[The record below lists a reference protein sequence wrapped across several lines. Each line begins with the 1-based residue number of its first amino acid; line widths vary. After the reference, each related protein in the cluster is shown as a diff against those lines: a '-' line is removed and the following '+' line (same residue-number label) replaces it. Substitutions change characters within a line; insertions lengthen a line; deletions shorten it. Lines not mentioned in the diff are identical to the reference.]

1 MTPSRRAR
9 PASPRATKPLHG
21 WQHIIARGQ
30 LEPAAATRQADAET
44 TRRRYPEEHGW
55 LPVPAPPE
63 TRLALPANRQ
73 TNAGRGVSQTPISHL
88 RLGRH
93 DVT

>member
-30 LEPAAATRQADAET
+30 LEPAAATQQADAET

-55 LPVPAPPE
+55 LPVPAPPRNPTRAAGE
-63 TRLALPANRQ
+63 QTDERGAGRLADADIAP
-73 TNAGRGVSQTPISHL
+73 TP
-88 RLGRH
+88 R
-93 DVT
+93 TP